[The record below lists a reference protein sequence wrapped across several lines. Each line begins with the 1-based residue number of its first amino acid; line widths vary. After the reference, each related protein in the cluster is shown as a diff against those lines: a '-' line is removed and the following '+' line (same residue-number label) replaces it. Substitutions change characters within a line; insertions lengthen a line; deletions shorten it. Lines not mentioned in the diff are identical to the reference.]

1 LIGGFDQL
9 PLRLPADRPHRLPL
23 FFIRTL
29 PLPVL
34 GDEFHNGFFEGL
46 GSFVRLPDQG
56 RKKGGNKQLRA
67 QDRAW
72 REQQKKSATPDSSAT
87 RRLRWGRLP

>member
-1 LIGGFDQL
+1 LAVSINCPCGCPPIALTACLSFSSV
-9 PLRLPADRPHRLPL
+9 P
-23 FFIRTL
+23 L